1 MKNTVNLTKTAGLLT
16 KSNINFKEVVS
27 TGTGL
32 AYKNRRDEITL
43 DTDILDTINTDFDS
57 FINTVFIPIKTEKA
71 ENTFKWFFGDEYDN
85 DFLTLD
91 SLFLVIKP
99 IEGHNINAFD
109 GQYDYFIVSSSLFKL
124 TNDIV
129 RAGKQITDISE
140 EEKVFIQRILWGHRP
155 VTNSYLFM
163 AESLLSEQY
172 PDIRFERFAGDV
184 GHDYCKG
191 EWHGVFKTSDD
202 RFLIARTKD
211 TKSNKPEFEFKF
223 VG

>member
-1 MKNTVNLTKTAGLLT
+1 MKNAITLTN
-16 KSNINFKEVVS
+16 SNINLKEVVN
-27 TGTGL
+27 TGALPKT
-32 AYKNRRDEITL
+32 NRDEITV
-43 DTDILDTINTDFDS
+43 DTDILDTINTDFDA
-57 FINTVFIPIKTEKA
+57 FENTVFIPLITKRA
-71 ENTFKWFFGDEYDN
+71 ENTFKWFFGDEYDS

-99 IEGHNINAFD
+99 IQGHNIYSLD

-129 RAGKQITDISE
+129 KAGKQITDISE
-140 EEKVFIQRILWGHRP
+140 EEKVFIQRILWNHRP
-155 VTNSYLFM
+155 VTNSYFFI
-163 AESLLSEQY
+163 AESSLSEQY
-172 PDIRFERFAGDV
+172 PDIKFERFAGDV
-184 GHDYCKG
+184 GHEYCNG

-202 RFLIARTKD
+202 RFLIVRTKD